1 MKKVL
6 LYTFLIT
13 FIAMAVS
20 CNSDRS
26 SEQTS
31 QNPDPAY
38 VENRDPA
45 TNEATSASDLN
56 SGNEGRIAD
65 NGTTGQEVTKPAA
78 TGTRPQNTQSAA
90 TNTSSQP
97 KSNTTNENA
106 STQKTS
112 TIPEDVVIGNEVGN
126 DLGDFESYDQD
137 SVIRRLSDSRG
148 KLTMMVLWNSKCGH
162 CVTENEKYREV
173 YNQYH
178 DKQFVNGDGFEIYSI
193 GLDKVRETWVEA
205 LEEKQYPW
213 KYNVYVLDSWKDR
226 DIRFFGIKN
235 LPGTFL
241 IDENGIV
248 LAKKF
253 TGEEL
258 VTLLEG
264 YLEK

>member
-6 LYTFLIT
+6 LNSFLIPL
-13 FIAMAVS
+13 IMVAVS
-20 CNSDRS
+20 CNNDRS
-26 SEQTS
+26 SEQAS
-31 QNPDPAY
+31 ENPDPAY

-56 SGNEGRIAD
+56 SGNKPQSTSNSAA
-65 NGTTGQEVTKPAA
+65 GQEVTKPAA
-78 TGTRPQNTQSAA
+78 TGTTQQKTQSAA
-90 TNTSSQP
+90 ANTSVQPKTNTSNV
-97 KSNTTNENA
+97 KSNAQN
-106 STQKTS
+106 TS

-137 SVIRRLSDSRG
+137 SVIRRMSDSRG

-162 CVTENEKYREV
+162 CVTENEKYREA

-178 DKQFVNGDGFEIYSI
+178 DKQFVNGDGFEVYAI

-241 IDENGIV
+241 LDENGIV